1 MHQEGVP
8 RPVKRVRGPA
18 GRHCIQCGSLFPSRE
33 VSHRVCQAC
42 YQRFARLRLLT
53 RFDPWL
59 TQPSHGRWV
68 EGRSA
73 VI

>member
-1 MHQEGVP
+1 MDQEGLP
-8 RPVKRVRGPA
+8 RPARRVQGPA
-18 GRHCIQCGSLFPSRE
+18 GRHCIQCGCLFASRE

-42 YQRFARLRLLT
+42 HQLFTRLRLLT

-59 TQPSHGRWV
+59 TQPSQGRWV

-73 VI
+73 LS

>member
-1 MHQEGVP
+1 MHQEGLP
-8 RPVKRVRGPA
+8 RPLKRARGPA
-18 GRHCIQCGSLFPSRE
+18 GRHCIQCGSLFASRE

-42 YQRFARLRLLT
+42 HHQFTRLRLLT

-73 VI
+73 LG

>member
-1 MHQEGVP
+1 MHQEGLP
-8 RPVKRVRGPA
+8 RTLKGVRGPA
-18 GRHCIQCGSLFPSRE
+18 GRHCIQCGSLFASRE
-33 VSHRVCQAC
+33 VSHRVCQVC
-42 YQRFARLRLLT
+42 NRRFTQLRLLT

-73 VI
+73 LS